1 MQRVKGIILTAV
13 LGLTVPLKRKPSLRR
28 WEISPT
34 SQAPTARV
42 PRKSI
47 SAMGMESSLLTN
59 RRPTIPFSASRLL
72 PTRSEFRRSRVRL
85 SLWPHPFPG
94 VRRRFSSQVLRP
106 IQPLLSWGNRSP
118 SCTRRRGE
126 QHPKYVSHGERGD

>member
-13 LGLTVPLKRKPSLRR
+13 WGSLSPLKRKPSLRR

-59 RRPTIPFSASRLL
+59 RRPPIPFSASRLL

-85 SLWPHPFPG
+85 SLGPQPFPG
-94 VRRRFSSQVLRP
+94 VWRRFSCQVTRP
-106 IQPLLSWGNRSP
+106 NQP
-118 SCTRRRGE
+118 
-126 QHPKYVSHGERGD
+126 